1 VREVGPHICIKRDLP
16 GRLLGGRQ
24 SGRGDATGSERQEG
38 PAVEHDTAPWI
49 DFAIDSKATWIS
61 RGADGRCHITGGA
74 ALLPSGE
81 DGSSCR
87 RSGLPQHDVA
97 GQCAGTS
104 DLVGERDGGD
114 LGRPPLFSKKNESRT
129 LPACQTILNAIG
141 NLLADGCQV
150 EQFLFA
156 DIFRFFGKLPIYRR
170 LVPEIIIP
178 IHACHCA

>member
-1 VREVGPHICIKRDLP
+1 MRPGILHPGRQRDCFSFDQLRARDIDVVVREVGPHICIKRDLP

-81 DGSSCR
+81 DGS
-87 RSGLPQHDVA
+87 
-97 GQCAGTS
+97 
-104 DLVGERDGGD
+104 
-114 LGRPPLFSKKNESRT
+114 
-129 LPACQTILNAIG
+129 
-141 NLLADGCQV
+141 
-150 EQFLFA
+150 
-156 DIFRFFGKLPIYRR
+156 
-170 LVPEIIIP
+170 
-178 IHACHCA
+178 